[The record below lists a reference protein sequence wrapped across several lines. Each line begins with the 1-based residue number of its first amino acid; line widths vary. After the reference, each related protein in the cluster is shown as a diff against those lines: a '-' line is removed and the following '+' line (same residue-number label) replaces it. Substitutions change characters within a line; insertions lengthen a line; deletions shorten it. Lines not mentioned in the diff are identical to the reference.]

1 MIMYVRA
8 FFKLRR
14 LVRSRQRE
22 ADSCGVDHMPSL
34 IQRFARA
41 RNPDGAGDPPPRPKT
56 AAEELTTPSDV
67 TSPDPPPEHA
77 EEAQGVRV
85 VVDGSAAADGDR
97 RPPADPDQVVV
108 EENGKPADSEDQ
120 QDNDQADLATAAA
133 ELKKANQKAKAAA
146 ALKKMRAQSGFSVW
160 KWLPTFYDPV
170 EDTVRSRIIAVL
182 AVAVI
187 PAMLVGLLLEPMVT
201 DIAAVTLNRVIVFSP
216 LFIPA
221 DPVYVGVLPAKG
233 YEFRFVIRNAKNW
246 PQSGTSPIL
255 ICEPIAAVSRHTP
268 NPCSRRHH
276 IRLHTRQ
283 LHRLGP

>member
-1 MIMYVRA
+1 
-8 FFKLRR
+8 
-14 LVRSRQRE
+14 
-22 ADSCGVDHMPSL
+22 MPSL

-41 RNPDGAGDPPPRPKT
+41 RNPNGTGDAPPRPKT
-56 AAEELTTPSDV
+56 AAEELTSDV
-67 TSPDPPPEHA
+67 ASPDPPPKRA
-77 EEAQGVRV
+77 EEAQGVLV
-85 VVDGSAAADGDR
+85 VVDDSRATDGEG
-97 RPPADPDQVVV
+97 RPAADPDQVVV
-108 EENGKPADSEDQ
+108 EEHGKPADSEDQ
-120 QDNDQADLATAAA
+120 QDNEQADVATAAA

-146 ALKKMRAQSGFSVW
+146 ALKKMRARSGFSVW

-170 EDTVRSRIIAVL
+170 EDTIRSRVIAAL

-246 PQSGTSPIL
+246 PQSGKSPIL
-255 ICEPIAAVSRHTP
+255 TYESGATVSRHTP
-268 NPCSRRHH
+268 NPCSRRNR
-276 IRLHTRQ
+276 IRLNTRQ
-283 LHRLGP
+283 LHRLGPSSPAASASVRSCSRGNCAPLAGWRVHCRP

>member
-1 MIMYVRA
+1 
-8 FFKLRR
+8 
-14 LVRSRQRE
+14 
-22 ADSCGVDHMPSL
+22 MPSL

-85 VVDGSAAADGDR
+85 VVDGSAAADGDG
-97 RPPADPDQVVV
+97 RPSADADQVVPVV
-108 EENGKPADSEDQ
+108 EENGKPADSQDQ
-120 QDNDQADLATAAA
+120 QDIDQADLATAAA

-146 ALKKMRAQSGFSVW
+146 ALKKMRARAGFSVW

-170 EDTVRSRIIAVL
+170 EDTIRSRIIAVL

-255 ICEPIAAVSRHTP
+255 TCEPMAAVSRHTP

-276 IRLHTRQ
+276 ICLHTRQ